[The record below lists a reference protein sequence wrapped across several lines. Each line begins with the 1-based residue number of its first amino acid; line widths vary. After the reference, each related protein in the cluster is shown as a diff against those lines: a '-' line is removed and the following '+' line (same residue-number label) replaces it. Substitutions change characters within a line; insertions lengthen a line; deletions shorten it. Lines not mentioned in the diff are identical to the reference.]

1 LLKCNTLKQGFYFVY
16 LLYMTHF
23 ALLIQLLLLPATNI
37 PQQDTVAAA
46 KIYFEETTI
55 KLGEIYQ
62 GDRYERVFTFTNTGN
77 APLIINDIE
86 TACGCTVVKFSKEPV
101 MPNKTGEIKVDYI
114 PKKSTLGFI
123 SKSFVITS
131 NAKNNPEYL
140 YLHGTVIKKEKRKKK
155 R

>member
-1 LLKCNTLKQGFYFVY
+1 MIHLARVLFYI
-16 LLYMTHF
+16 LNMTYF
-23 ALLIQLLLLPATNI
+23 ALLLQLLLLPASK
-37 PQQDTVAAA
+37 PVQQDADAIA
-46 KIYFEETTI
+46 KISFEITTI

-62 GDRYERVFTFTNTGN
+62 GERYERVFEYTNKGD

-101 MPNKTGEIKVDYI
+101 MPGKTGEIKVDYI

-140 YLHGTVIKKEKRKKK
+140 YLHGNVIKKSKHKKRK
-155 R
+155 

>member
-1 LLKCNTLKQGFYFVY
+1 
-16 LLYMTHF
+16 MTSF
-23 ALLIQLLLLPATNI
+23 ALILQLLLLPVSKPA
-37 PQQDTVAAA
+37 QQNADAIA
-46 KIYFEETTI
+46 KISFEITTI
-55 KLGEIYQ
+55 KLGDIYQ
-62 GDRYERVFTFTNTGN
+62 GERYERVFKFTNTGD

-101 MPNKTGEIKVDYI
+101 MPGKTGEIKVDYV

-140 YLHGTVIKKEKRKKK
+140 YLHGNVVKKKK
-155 R
+155 RKRRK